1 MKRFLLLGAIAAL
14 LAACETASEIDA
26 IASGASGSSGSTTAS
41 SSASTSS
48 TSDGTTT
55 SSSSGS
61 SDSSASSSTETGSSS
76 YSYDT
81 DPKTALI
88 KVGDRVLFGYDS
100 SELDDD
106 DRAILNNQGKME
118 LGRSTANDSSGAW
131 LQDLVIDASGN
142 TGIGTGS
149 PASKFEVYGGNSGV
163 NDVDR
168 YIRFKA
174 SNGEKRFDFYVGG
187 TGNASSLGMYTSDGT
202 TKNVQISAGGTS
214 YFNAGN
220 VGIGTTAP
228 TYKLHVASSNN
239 VSIFEDTSDASGA
252 AFIVFNRPSVF
263 SMGSITRNGSANSV
277 SYNTGSDYRLKEDL
291 KDFNALDLV
300 NNITAYDYKWKNTEQ
315 RDYGF
320 VAHELQQTLPN
331 VVTGEKDG
339 EKMQGVDYSKIVPLL
354 VKAIQEL
361 EARIKILENK

>member
-106 DRAILNNQGKME
+106 DRAILNNQ
-118 LGRSTANDSSGAW
+118 
-131 LQDLVIDASGN
+131 
-142 TGIGTGS
+142 
-149 PASKFEVYGGNSGV
+149 SKFLNQNPSLKVTIQGHCDERGTREYNL
-163 NDVDR
+163 
-168 YIRFKA
+168 A
-174 SNGEKRFDFYVGG
+174 LGEKR
-187 TGNASSLGMYTSDGT
+187 ASSVKDYLISLGINSER
-202 TKNVQISAGGTS
+202 IS
-214 YFNAGN
+214 
-220 VGIGTTAP
+220 V
-228 TYKLHVASSNN
+228 
-239 VSIFEDTSDASGA
+239 
-252 AFIVFNRPSVF
+252 
-263 SMGSITRNGSANSV
+263 V
-277 SYNTGSDYRLKEDL
+277 SYGKERPQVLGSNKAAWSMNR
-291 KDFNALDLV
+291 
-300 NNITAYDYKWKNTEQ
+300 
-315 RDYGF
+315 RS
-320 VAHELQQTLPN
+320 
-331 VVTGEKDG
+331 VTTID
-339 EKMQGVDYSKIVPLL
+339 
-354 VKAIQEL
+354 
-361 EARIKILENK
+361 